1 MHPIENLQEVRR
13 DGQII
18 DESMSRDDI
27 LRLGQPQKIVE
38 LCWTHDSRIHEF
50 KFHYGVNARTVA
62 GREYLVALEMLAE
75 DSNQTALWVITA
87 DGQYRTRV
95 QEPDKFR
102 NHQVTGNYYYLTTP
116 NIDQPNVFG
125 VIFDDQLNNLQFQ
138 LDIDAENCRILAE
151 YYIR

>member
-1 MHPIENLQEVRR
+1 MHLIENLQEVRR

-38 LCWTHDSRIHEF
+38 LCWTHDSRVHAF
-50 KFHYGVNARTVA
+50 KFHHGVIAQA
-62 GREYLVALEMLAE
+62 VALEMLAE
-75 DSNQTALWVITA
+75 DSHQTALWVITA
-87 DGQYRTRV
+87 DGQHRTRV

-116 NIDQPNVFG
+116 NMDQPNVFG
-125 VIFDDQLNNLQFQ
+125 VIFDDQANNLQFQ
-138 LDIDAENCRILAE
+138 LDINAENCQILAE